1 MHTRTLRPVRS
12 AAVGLVLVAALLA
25 VGLSGAVAATPVAA
39 HGPGAP
45 ADGSLPAASTPAAP
59 GNDTDPRIAAVYP
72 NPAAHGDRGEFVVLR
87 LPRGTNLSEWSLADD
102 RAEASLAGVTARGR
116 VAVTDRPER
125 VADLVGE
132 SAALRVDAVVGVD
145 SLPALSNAGE
155 RVVLR
160 RANGTV
166 DAVEYRDAP
175 ERSVY
180 RDGEWRHLDATDRSV
195 TRVGSRSVRAFVL
208 PDGADVPVTLLRSA
222 RRQVLLAGYT
232 FESERATRAL
242 ERAAERGVAVRVL
255 VDAGPVGGTTR
266 RQVRLLD
273 RLANHSGVEV
283 WAYGT
288 ETAPYA
294 YQHAKYAVVDDRV
307 LVTTENWKPGGL
319 GGAGNRGWG
328 TIVEG
333 GAVAAELAAVFE
345 ADARRPA
352 AVPWR
357 EYRDRVDPVYGSV
370 DRGSYPSRVEPAR
383 LPADSVRLLVA
394 PDNAQREI
402 VGLLADAN
410 RSLRVQQVSMEP
422 GPLLSATTDAARR
435 GVEVRVLLSSA
446 EYVRDENRRLA
457 ARLNER
463 AERQGWDLQVRV
475 ADAEGFDA
483 VHTKGAVVD
492 GRHVV
497 VGSLN
502 WNDHSAQRNREV
514 VLVLSGDAVGDYYAD
529 AFDRDWRTDPSRGVS
544 VSLVLAGLAAVALA
558 AVVGYR
564 RVTFG

>member
-1 MHTRTLRPVRS
+1 M
-12 AAVGLVLVAALLA
+12 VGLVLAAALLA
-25 VGLSGAVAATPVAA
+25 AGLSGAVAATPVAA
-39 HGPGAP
+39 PAPDAPTASAP
-45 ADGSLPAASTPAAP
+45 ATP

-87 LPRGTNLSEWSLADD
+87 LPRGANLSEWSLADD
-102 RAEASLAGVTARGR
+102 RAEVSLAGVTARGR

-208 PDGADVPVTLLRSA
+208 PDGADVPVALLRSA
-222 RRQVLLAGYT
+222 RRRVLLAGYT
-232 FESERATRAL
+232 FESERATQAL

-255 VDAGPVGGTTR
+255 VDAGPVGGATR

-307 LVTTENWKPGGL
+307 LVATENWKPGGL

-328 TIVEG
+328 AVVSGE
-333 GAVAAELAAVFE
+333 AVAAELATVFE

-370 DRGSYPSRVEPAR
+370 DRGSYPSRVESAR
-383 LPADSVRLLVA
+383 LRADSVRLLVA
-394 PDNAQREI
+394 PDNAQREV
-402 VGLLADAN
+402 VGLLANAN

-422 GPLLSATTDAARR
+422 GPLLSATVDAARR
-435 GVEVRVLLSSA
+435 GVEVRVLLSGA
-446 EYVRDENRRLA
+446 EYVREENRRLA

-463 AERQGWDLQVRV
+463 AERQGWDLRVRV

-514 VLVLSGDAVGDYYAD
+514 VLVLSGDAVGDYYTD
-529 AFDRDWRTDPSRGVS
+529 AFDRDWRTDPSRRVP
-544 VSLVLAGLAAVALA
+544 VSLVLAGLAAAALA